1 MYNKQALL
9 TEVNVDRPALSYP
22 TVCLSVPAV
31 RGKLGE
37 TQPGPLPAEQEDN
50 GVALSTGLRRR
61 QQVFS

>member
-1 MYNKQALL
+1 M
-9 TEVNVDRPALSYP
+9 
-22 TVCLSVPAV
+22 VCLPVPAV

-61 QQVFS
+61 QQVFT